1 MDSPNEIVSNGSGGC
16 IVATAL
22 QEEAINSDLLSEGV
36 TF

>member
-1 MDSPNEIVSNGSGGC
+1 MAVAAV
-16 IVATAL
+16 VATAL